1 MPGPIEI
8 IVPLVETAITILP
21 ELLDIPILGRIL
33 LTLAPGGGNDTKAL
47 ENLEKIAQ
55 QKKTE
60 RQTRRDRN
68 ERYVLKA
75 SDALDCCEKQIFS
88 PAILFAMVK
97 GLANAITGKPDTS
110 ADILYDQIAT
120 CIEEHVL
127 RQDTPRTQPRAER
140 RGPYARPARGHG
152 KGRKKFG

>member
-1 MPGPIEI
+1 MPSPIEI
-8 IVPLVETAITILP
+8 IVPLVETAITIMP
-21 ELLDIPILGRIL
+21 ELLEIPILGRIL
-33 LTLAPGGGNDTKAL
+33 ISLAPNGGNDTKAL
-47 ENLEKIAQ
+47 EQLEKIAQ
-55 QKKTE
+55 QKKTDRE
-60 RQTRRDRN
+60 TRRQRN

-127 RQDTPRTQPRAER
+127 RQDTPRSQPRAQR
-140 RGPYARPARGHG
+140 RGKYGRPAKGHG
-152 KGRKKFG
+152 KGRGKF